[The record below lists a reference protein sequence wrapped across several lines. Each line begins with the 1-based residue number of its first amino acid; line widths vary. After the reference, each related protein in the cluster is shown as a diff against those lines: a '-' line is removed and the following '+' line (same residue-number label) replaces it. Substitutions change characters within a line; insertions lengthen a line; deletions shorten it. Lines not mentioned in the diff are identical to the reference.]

1 MPVVDPSLDLAR
13 IHSEVDE
20 KGFSLLPAYL
30 DDGFCAPVRRF
41 IDDFDTARS
50 EVNYGGSEKR
60 VWMAHEKDAAIAGF
74 RGFAD
79 ELLSR
84 IYGKEIIS
92 RDTLA
97 IRNLP
102 VEQTLELIKGRW
114 HLDSLRTQVKVFA
127 FLTEVTERSGPLEV
141 IPGTH
146 RGGFKALH
154 VIDGHLLKLSDFRG
168 NTRKYQKLDD
178 IWVDRIAR
186 ASGGEKPF
194 ICPAGTVAI
203 VDTSAIHRARP
214 CLEANRYALTS
225 YYDHF

>member
-1 MPVVDPSLDLAR
+1 LAR

-146 RGGFKALH
+146 RLRFPGKFPQVPEAGRYLGRSYRQGLGRREALH
-154 VIDGHLLKLSDFRG
+154 LPCWNRG
-168 NTRKYQKLDD
+168 DSRYFGDP
-178 IWVDRIAR
+178 
-186 ASGGEKPF
+186 S
-194 ICPAGTVAI
+194 CPALPRGQQV
-203 VDTSAIHRARP
+203 RAYK
-214 CLEANRYALTS
+214 LL
-225 YYDHF
+225 